1 MDFKYIVANLPKEP
15 VTAINDLPFPKI
27 ASGKVREIF
36 DLGDRL
42 LLVASDRMSAFDVIL
57 PDGIPGKGIVLT
69 QISRLWFELTQPMV
83 ADHLVPDQDK
93 VLADELG
100 LSVDMQLRSMV
111 VKKLKPLT
119 IECVTRGYLA
129 GSGWSSYK
137 KNRTVCGHQLPEGL
151 SESDPLPAPIFTP
164 TTKAQTGH
172 DEPLTEQEAS
182 ELVGEPLF
190 SQVKKLSLDI
200 YSMGNAHAKKAGMI
214 LADTKFEFGLDEDGG
229 LYLID
234 EVLTPDSSRYWDMK
248 TWKPGG
254 SPPSFDKQFVRDYLT
269 SLDWDKTPPGPR
281 LSKEVIEGTSAR
293 YLEAL
298 ERLIERIGGAQ

>member
-1 MDFKYIVANLPKEP
+1 MNFQEIAANLPKEA
-15 VTAINDLPFPKI
+15 VTRIDDLPFPKI

-42 LLVASDRMSAFDVIL
+42 LLVASDRISAFDVVL

-69 QISRLWFELTQPMV
+69 QISRLWFELTRTMV
-83 ADHLVPDQDK
+83 ADHLVEDQDRI
-93 VLADELG
+93 LAEELK
-100 LSVDMQLRSMV
+100 LSTDMQLRSMV

-119 IECVTRGYLA
+119 IECVARGYLA

-137 KNRTVCGHQLPEGL
+137 KDRSVCGHKLPEGL
-151 SESDPLPAPIFTP
+151 KESDPLPEPIFTP

-172 DEPLTEQEAS
+172 DEPLTEAEAS
-182 ELVGEPLF
+182 ELVGEPLY
-190 SQVKKLSLDI
+190 SQVQKLSLDI
-200 YSMGNAHAKKAGMI
+200 YKMGNARAKEAGMI
-214 LADTKFEFGLDEDGG
+214 LADTKFEFGLDEAGG

-254 SPPSFDKQFVRDYLT
+254 SPPSFDKQFVRDYLLT
-269 SLDWDKTPPGPR
+269 LDWDKTPPGPR
-281 LSKEVIEGTSAR
+281 LSPEVMAGTSAR
-293 YLEAL
+293 YMEAL
-298 ERLIERIGGAQ
+298 ERLTARIGIHS